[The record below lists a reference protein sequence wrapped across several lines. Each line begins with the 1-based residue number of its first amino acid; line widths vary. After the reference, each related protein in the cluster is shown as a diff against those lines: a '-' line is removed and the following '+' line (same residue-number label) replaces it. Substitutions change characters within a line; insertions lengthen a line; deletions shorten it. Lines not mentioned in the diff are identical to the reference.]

1 MATTNEDKDVYTFE
15 KFLGLRNTVGEESF
29 EPGDL
34 SIALNVDQTD
44 AYRLRR
50 RKGFEATSV
59 VVPHQ
64 SLWSD
69 GVLALSV
76 QGTNLVQIMPDLTT
90 RVVRTGLTAGARM
103 YYASIG
109 ARVFYSNGVETGV
122 FTDGSSRSWG
132 IALPTKLP
140 LAQVIGGSL
149 QPGGYQYTMTYIRS
163 DGQESGAPSS
173 GNITLPSIGG
183 LRFYDLAISPDPDVL
198 FKRIYVSPVNGDQT
212 YALQVVPNSATE
224 TTYTEERIGT
234 LPLMTQFLS
243 PALPGRL
250 IAAFAGHVLM
260 ARGNTL
266 YRSEPYAPELFDL
279 RKGLPFEDR
288 ITLVAPMDDGV
299 YLGTESEVVWLAGRN
314 PAEWK
319 LDRKSVHGA
328 ILGTAAYGPAEDVAE
343 GQQGP
348 VVLYVSTK
356 GVVAGFNSGSLLNL
370 TEERFGFPVM
380 DEGAAIIRHHGGTV
394 QYIVTLRG
402 VEGASNVAF

>member
-1 MATTNEDKDVYTFE
+1 MATINEDKDVYSFE

-44 AYRLRR
+44 AFRIRR
-50 RKGFEATSV
+50 RKGFEVTAV
-59 VVPHQ
+59 AVPSQ

-69 GVLALSV
+69 GVIALSV
-76 QGTNLVQIMPDLTT
+76 QGTNLVQIMPDLTA
-90 RVVRTGLTAGARM
+90 RVVRSGLTAGARM
-103 YYASIG
+103 SYASIG
-109 ARVFYSNGVETGV
+109 QRVFYSNGVESGV
-122 FTDGSSRSWG
+122 FQDGSSRSWG
-132 IALPTKLP
+132 IPLPTKLP
-140 LAQVIGGSL
+140 LIQVIGGTL
-149 QPGGYQYTMTYIRS
+149 PAGGYQYTMTYIRR
-163 DGQESGAPSS
+163 DGQESGVSAS
-173 GNITLPSIGG
+173 GSVTLPTIGG
-183 LRFYDLAISPDPDVL
+183 LRFFDFAISPDPDVL
-198 FKRIYVSPVNGDQT
+198 FKRLYISPVDGDQV
-212 YALQVVPNSATE
+212 YALQVLPNSATE
-224 TTYTEERIGT
+224 TTYVDERIGT

-243 PALPGRL
+243 PALPSRL
-250 IAAFAGHVLM
+250 IAAFAGHILL

-328 ILGTAAYGPAEDVAE
+328 IPGTAAYGPAEDVAE

-356 GVVAGFNSGSLLNL
+356 GVVAGFNGGSLLSL

-380 DEGAAIIRHHGGTV
+380 DEGAAVIRHHGGTV

-402 VEGASNVAF
+402 VEGVSNVAF